1 MGRQRV
7 PVGGWTGQHTDPF
20 TPPHP
25 EQARA
30 RRAYASLLRIAER
43 HAATDEQRRRQVH
56 PSAVAPHE
64 AVRLVSFL
72 LSGAAQPDDGE
83 PEVDRAAITAALS
96 LVPLVRGEMDE
107 LETGLLQMARG
118 RGMTW
123 QEIAFGLGLGT
134 PQARQRYERLAGRAA
149 ADAEDPEWRS
159 RPRGCPACS
168 RVCRLRV
175 GQQRF
180 SARRAWPYAAGSGWA
195 SALAAA
201 VGSGGLGAV

>member
-1 MGRQRV
+1 M
-7 PVGGWTGQHTDPF
+7 PSISDQHPDPF
-20 TPPHP
+20 TPPRP

-30 RRAYASLLRIAER
+30 QRVYASLLRIAER

-56 PSAVAPHE
+56 PSVVAPHE

-72 LSGAAQPDDGE
+72 LSGAAQPEDGE
-83 PEVDRAAITAALS
+83 PEVDRADITAALS

-134 PQARQRYERLAGRAA
+134 PQAARQRYERLASRAA
-149 ADAEDPEWRS
+149 SDAEEPE
-159 RPRGCPACS
+159 
-168 RVCRLRV
+168 
-175 GQQRF
+175 
-180 SARRAWPYAAGSGWA
+180 
-195 SALAAA
+195 
-201 VGSGGLGAV
+201 